1 MNLIHNWQSEK
12 LKKLTKGHFEL
23 SSFSKMR
30 VNKAAQVLSHSV
42 AAGLYT
48 YVAFGKLPAEAA
60 YTANFIEMI
69 NNLFDAF
76 NHRCFKD
83 PQNLRRPLSENSEHK
98 SFFESCKPILK
109 SLDVVG
115 AKNVLFVK
123 GWHLAISCISQLWQ
137 HLKETSDV

>member
-1 MNLIHNWQSEK
+1 MLKNTRSNLEK
-12 LKKLTKGHFEL
+12 YVFQINGKDGCKHIRWTHIRNFYEFDSQLAIRKAHKLTKGHFEL

-60 YTANFIEMI
+60 YTADFIEMI

-76 NHRCFKD
+76 NSRCFKD
-83 PQNLRRPLSENSEHK
+83 PQILRRPLSENS
-98 SFFESCKPILK
+98 
-109 SLDVVG
+109 
-115 AKNVLFVK
+115 
-123 GWHLAISCISQLWQ
+123 
-137 HLKETSDV
+137 